1 MPSIPLK
8 IAGQDDGQPPAQ
20 PAGAKATHLAIQVEG
35 MHCASCVGRVERA
48 LLAVPGV
55 VEASVSLATEQAAVR
70 FDPSQV
76 DAAKLVAAIEAAGY
90 RARLSLEPGDLT
102 DRAEVDQR
110 HLRQQREAASWRNLF
125 ILGLV
130 LSIPLMLLAMLS
142 HNQTWRPW
150 VMLAL
155 ATPVQI
161 LLGGRFY
168 IGAARMLRR
177 GAANMDTLI
186 AVGATSAY
194 AYSVVVL
201 ASIVRGNPIGQGW
214 LYFDGAATI
223 LTLIALGKW
232 MESHARAR
240 AGSAIRSLLDLAPR
254 VAHRLDE
261 HNHETDVAVEQIA
274 IGDRLRVRPG
284 EQIPTDGLIVEGG
297 SAIDESMLTG
307 ESAPAEKGL
316 GAEVFAATLNTTGSF
331 VLRATRVGRQT
342 ALARIVALVRQ
353 AQESK
358 AAVQR
363 LADRVSG
370 YFVPAVL
377 AIALVTLVGWGL
389 VGHNWANG
397 VIRLTA
403 VLIIACPCALGLA
416 TPTAMLV
423 ATGRGARMGI
433 LIRDADG
440 LEQAGRIDT
449 VVLDKTGTITTGR
462 PALVDRVVLDHESTK
477 DDLLRLAAAAEQPSE
492 HPVGRAIVAAA
503 RERGLQSP
511 AGTQFRAIIGQ
522 GVEAMV
528 DGVRVRVGSAAM
540 MSESNVDITPAGGK
554 LKDLE
559 SQGKTV
565 LLVVTQPA
573 TGAAR
578 LVGLL
583 AVADTVKPESRQA
596 VARLYAMNLTVY
608 LVSGDNERTARS
620 IGSAVGIAEDC
631 VLAHVS
637 PSEKAAKVAELQQA
651 GHAVAVVGDG
661 INDAPALAAADLG
674 VAIGA
679 GADVAMEAAATTLV
693 GGNLL
698 GVPRAIRLARSTV
711 STIRQNLVWAFAYN
725 VVGIPVAALFG
736 SLDPMIAAAAMAASS
751 LAVVGNSLRLSRV
764 KLDD

>member
-1 MPSIPLK
+1 
-8 IAGQDDGQPPAQ
+8 
-20 PAGAKATHLAIQVEG
+20 
-35 MHCASCVGRVERA
+35 
-48 LLAVPGV
+48 
-55 VEASVSLATEQAAVR
+55 
-70 FDPSQV
+70 
-76 DAAKLVAAIEAAGY
+76 
-90 RARLSLEPGDLT
+90 
-102 DRAEVDQR
+102 
-110 HLRQQREAASWRNLF
+110 
-125 ILGLV
+125 
-130 LSIPLMLLAMLS
+130 
-142 HNQTWRPW
+142 
-150 VMLAL
+150 
-155 ATPVQI
+155 
-161 LLGGRFY
+161 
-168 IGAARMLRR
+168 
-177 GAANMDTLI
+177 
-186 AVGATSAY
+186 
-194 AYSVVVL
+194 
-201 ASIVRGNPIGQGW
+201 
-214 LYFDGAATI
+214 
-223 LTLIALGKW
+223 
-232 MESHARAR
+232 
-240 AGSAIRSLLDLAPR
+240 
-254 VAHRLDE
+254 
-261 HNHETDVAVEQIA
+261 
-274 IGDRLRVRPG
+274 
-284 EQIPTDGLIVEGG
+284 
-297 SAIDESMLTG
+297 
-307 ESAPAEKGL
+307 
-316 GAEVFAATLNTTGSF
+316 
-331 VLRATRVGRQT
+331 
-342 ALARIVALVRQ
+342 
-353 AQESK
+353 
-358 AAVQR
+358 
-363 LADRVSG
+363 
-370 YFVPAVL
+370 
-377 AIALVTLVGWGL
+377 
-389 VGHNWANG
+389 
-397 VIRLTA
+397 
-403 VLIIACPCALGLA
+403 
-416 TPTAMLV
+416 
-423 ATGRGARMGI
+423 MGI

-559 SQGKTV
+559 SQ
-565 LLVVTQPA
+565 
-573 TGAAR
+573 GAAR